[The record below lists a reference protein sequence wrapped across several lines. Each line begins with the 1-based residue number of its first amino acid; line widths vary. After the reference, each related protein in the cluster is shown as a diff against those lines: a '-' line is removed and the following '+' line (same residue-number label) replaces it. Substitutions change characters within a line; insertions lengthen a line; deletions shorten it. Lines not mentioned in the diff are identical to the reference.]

1 MTNASRQTIGYVVK
15 MFPRLSE
22 TFIRNE
28 ILELERQGLDLH
40 IFSLKRPTEA
50 DARLVNGQVRAPVT
64 YLPERVY
71 REPFR
76 VMRAHLAVV
85 WKYPRGYRRMLFHVL
100 RGREMTS
107 LPRGLRRFSQ
117 TCCLVHEMKGIR
129 HLHAHFANDP
139 TRLVS
144 WARMICR
151 VSYSVTTHAKDLY
164 QENRLG
170 SPGLRNKLGLAR
182 FVITNSEYS
191 KAGLRASFNGEVPTR
206 IFTIYNSIDL
216 AAFTKRRQEPLQPT
230 ILSAGRLIEKK
241 GFRDLIAAC
250 RILKD
255 WGVKFS
261 CEIIGSGSLKQTLHD
276 AIGHFDLEREV
287 RLHGQMSQNDLRNHF
302 NKAVIFTLPC
312 IVAPNGD
319 RDILPNVLKEA
330 MAVGVPVVTTRL
342 EGIEE
347 LLAHEE
353 SGILVPPGDP
363 KALARSLQRLL
374 ADAELRLRLST
385 QARKVIEDR
394 FDLQTNF
401 TLLRD
406 LLLET
411 VCEQEA
417 VAEPVLRKESE
428 PDAYRVH
435 NS

>member
-1 MTNASRQTIGYVVK
+1 
-15 MFPRLSE
+15 
-22 TFIRNE
+22 
-28 ILELERQGLDLH
+28 
-40 IFSLKRPTEA
+40 
-50 DARLVNGQVRAPVT
+50 
-64 YLPERVY
+64 
-71 REPFR
+71 
-76 VMRAHLAVV
+76 
-85 WKYPRGYRRMLFHVL
+85 
-100 RGREMTS
+100 
-107 LPRGLRRFSQ
+107 
-117 TCCLVHEMKGIR
+117 
-129 HLHAHFANDP
+129 
-139 TRLVS
+139 
-144 WARMICR
+144 
-151 VSYSVTTHAKDLY
+151 
-164 QENRLG
+164 
-170 SPGLRNKLGLAR
+170 LGLAR

-287 RLHGQMSQNDLRNHF
+287 RLHGQMSQNDLRNHL
-302 NKAVIFTLPC
+302 NKAMIFTLPC
-312 IVAPNGD
+312 IVASNGD
-319 RDILPNVLKEA
+319 RDLLPNVLKEA

-363 KALARSLQRLL
+363 KALATSLQRLL
-374 ADAELRLRLST
+374 ADAELRRRLST

-394 FDLQTNF
+394 FDLRTNF
-401 TLLRD
+401 TRLRD
-406 LLLET
+406 LLLEM
-411 VCEQEA
+411 VWEQDA
-417 VAEPVLRKESE
+417 VPESVLRKESE
-428 PDAYRVH
+428 PDAHRVY
-435 NS
+435 NG